1 MTDESAYERL
11 AELVE
16 IRDAGPDEAEL
27 RAAVESSPR
36 LRRRLERLRRVHRLL
51 RDGDE
56 APRPSAALE
65 ARVLSIPG
73 LVETPRA
80 SAPGARGW
88 AAVGAIA
95 AAACIAALLVITS
108 VGGSDEGFRPLTEP
122 VHLTTP
128 ADAGMSATVELG
140 EPGEGRQSVRV
151 VATGLHDDGVP
162 YALWLIAPGAGGAGG
177 AVKVG
182 EFAPDAEGECV
193 VMLDAAHDSWRAAV
207 ITHADQ
213 TPGSETLARAT
224 LGPA

>member
-11 AELVE
+11 ADLVE
-16 IRDAGPDEAEL
+16 IHDAAPDEAEL
-27 RAAVESSPR
+27 RAAVEGSPR
-36 LRRRLERLRRVHRLL
+36 LRARLERLRRVHRLL
-51 RDGDE
+51 RGGDE
-56 APRPSAALE
+56 APRPGAALE

-73 LVETPRA
+73 LVETPRPAA
-80 SAPGARGW
+80 SGARGW

-108 VGGSDEGFRPLTEP
+108 VGGSGEGFEPLGAP
-122 VHLTTP
+122 VRLTTP

-140 EPGEGRQSVRV
+140 KPREGRQSVRV
-151 VATGLHDDGVP
+151 VANGLHDDGTP

-182 EFAPDAEGECV
+182 EFAPDAEGECI
-193 VMLDAAHDSWRAAV
+193 VMLDAAYDAWRAAV

-224 LGPA
+224 LGRA